1 MSVTLQIKR
10 STGSSAP
17 GSLSDGELAYTKG
30 DDKLYIGDGS
40 TVRLI
45 GGKSFNDLIDHTAGT
60 LTASSGIIVDSNSA
74 IDGLNIGNHATTG
87 GSLQLKEGTNNG
99 AHHVQLKSPNA
110 LAANVAFTLP
120 SADGSSNQFLKTNGS
135 GQLSFGTVTQTL
147 SLAADSG
154 SNDTFNTGGTL
165 TFSGGSGITTTV
177 SDDEISIA
185 GDDATASA
193 KGVASFASADFT
205 VSSGAVSIKTGGVS
219 NGQLAGSIANA
230 KLAND
235 GITIGSTDT
244 SLGDTI
250 TALAGMTAIAVD
262 NITLDANTISTTNS
276 NGDMILA
283 PNGSGS
289 VTVPSGY
296 TSRAGFGSDSLVNKS
311 YVDSVANGLDVK
323 SSVRVATTANLAA
336 TYNNGAGTLTA
347 SSNGAISVDGVTL
360 VVNDRVL
367 VKDQSTAAQNGF
379 YKVTTVGSGSAA
391 FVLTRTPDADAASE
405 LTAGAFTF
413 TEEGSANA
421 DNGYV
426 LSTNGAITLG
436 TTGITFEQFSGA
448 GQISAG
454 NGLTK
459 TGNTIDVVGTADKIT
474 VSSNAI
480 TIASSYVGQTSITT
494 LGTVATGTWNA
505 TTIGTAYGGTGL
517 TSIAKGSV
525 LVANSAN
532 TLSALDGGGTND
544 GFLSYTAS
552 SDTLSFATSIDG
564 GTF

>member
-1 MSVTLQIKR
+1 MAVQLQIKR

-17 GSLSDGELAYTKG
+17 GSLADGELAYTKG
-30 DDKLYIGDGS
+30 DNKFYIGDGS
-40 TVRLI
+40 SVRLI
-45 GGKSFNDLIDHTAGT
+45 GGKAFNDLIDHTAGT
-60 LTASSGIIVDSNSA
+60 LTAGSAILVDSNKA
-74 IDGLNIGNHATTG
+74 IDDLIVGNHATTG
-87 GSLQLKEGTNNG
+87 GSLELKEGTNNG
-99 AHHVQLKSPNA
+99 THHVQLKAPNT
-110 LAANVAFTLP
+110 LSGNIEFTLP
-120 SADGSSNQFLKTNGS
+120 NSDGSSGQFLKTNGS
-135 GQLSFGTVTQTL
+135 GTLGFETITSSFT
-147 SLAADSG
+147 LAADSG
-154 SNDTFNTGGTL
+154 SNDTFNTSETL
-165 TFSGGSGITTTV
+165 TFTGGEGIDTTV
-177 SDDEISIA
+177 SNNEITIT
-185 GDDATASA
+185 GEDATASN
-193 KGVASFASADFT
+193 KGVASFASADFD
-205 VSSGAVSIKTGGVS
+205 VSSGAVTVKSGGITS
-219 NGQLAGSIANA
+219 TQLAGSIANA

-250 TALAGMTAIAVD
+250 TALAGMTEIAVD
-262 NITLDANTISTTNS
+262 NVNLNGNTISTTNS
-276 NGDMILA
+276 NGDMVLA
-283 PNGSGS
+283 PNGTGS

-296 TSRAGFGSDSLVNKS
+296 SARAGFGSDSLVNKS

-323 SSVRVATTANLAA
+323 ASVRVATTANLSG
-336 TYNNGAGTLTA
+336 TYDNGAGTITA
-347 SSNGAISVDGVTL
+347 GSNGAISVDGVTL

-413 TEEGSANA
+413 TEEGTANA

-480 TIASSYVGQTSITT
+480 TIASGYVGQTSITT
-494 LGTVATGTWNA
+494 LGTIATGVWN
-505 TTIGTAYGGTGL
+505 GTAIAVGSGGTGL
-517 TSIAKGSV
+517 SSIAKGSV

-532 TLSALDGGGTND
+532 TLSALDGGGSND
-544 GFLSYTAS
+544 GFLAYTAS